1 MSARHTSS
9 PTTGP
14 AGRDAL
20 GGLEDLVCF
29 DLYAASRSV
38 TAAYRPILGELGL
51 TYPQYLVVVLLAE
64 HGELA
69 IGEVA
74 RTLRLDHATLTPL
87 LRRLEAA
94 ALVTRARDRH
104 DARSVVVS
112 LTDRGRRVADRRT
125 EIQCRVG
132 ELLGLE
138 GAEVEQL
145 QGLLRRVSANLA

>member
-1 MSARHTSS
+1 M
-9 PTTGP
+9 TGP

-38 TAAYRPILGELGL
+38 TAAYRPILSELGL

-64 HGELA
+64 HGHLT
-69 IGEVA
+69 ISEVA

-94 ALVTRARDRH
+94 ALVTRARDEQ
-104 DARSVVVS
+104 DARSVVVR
-112 LTDRGRRVADRRT
+112 LTDRGRRVGAQRT

-132 ELLGLE
+132 ELLGLD
-138 GAEVEQL
+138 GAEVAQL
-145 QGLLRRVSANLA
+145 QRLLRRVSANLA